1 MQTGRKDMAHGEG
14 MKDRTDR
21 EEKKEIVWREAI
33 ELCLVGLKR
42 DGGEGGDAGSC
53 VLKGW

>member
-1 MQTGRKDMAHGEG
+1 

-33 ELCLVGLKR
+33 ELCLVDLKR
-42 DGGEGGDAGSC
+42 DGAEGGDVGSC